1 MSISDLIVI
10 SDLVGYHRAIPK
22 IMPRIMTEPMTE
34 PTLTRAERNRLQLRT
49 DIIQAAFAEFSERG
63 YHQTAIADIAKRLGI
78 GHGTFYRHFENKRDI
93 LEHVINDVTAKII
106 AAMSAENAPTAAGSL
121 GDYRE
126 QTARIA
132 RRLTEILTENPATAR
147 MVLFEATSIDPDM
160 NRRVLDLMD
169 WAGKLTAAYMEN
181 GVRLGFFR
189 EDLDT
194 ESTGHAVVGMI
205 VMSVLRFLRTP
216 EDRDEQKRLGEAIQC
231 LLVDGVARRDK

>member
-1 MSISDLIVI
+1 
-10 SDLVGYHRAIPK
+10 
-22 IMPRIMTEPMTE
+22 MTEAAQ
-34 PTLTRAERNRLQLRT
+34 TLSRAERNRLQLRA

-93 LEHVINDVTAKII
+93 LEHVINDVTTRIV
-106 AAMSAENAPTAAGSL
+106 SALVEENAPTATASL
-121 GDYRE
+121 DGYRE

-132 RRLTEILTENPATAR
+132 RRLTEILTENPAMAR

-160 NRRVLDLMD
+160 NRRVLNLMD

-189 EDLDT
+189 EDLDA
-194 ESTGHAVVGMI
+194 EATGHAVVGMI
-205 VMSVLRFLRTP
+205 LMSVLRFLRAP
-216 EDRDEQKRLGEAIQC
+216 EDREEQKRLGEAIQR
-231 LLVDGVARRDK
+231 LLVDGVARRDKPGARGEGD